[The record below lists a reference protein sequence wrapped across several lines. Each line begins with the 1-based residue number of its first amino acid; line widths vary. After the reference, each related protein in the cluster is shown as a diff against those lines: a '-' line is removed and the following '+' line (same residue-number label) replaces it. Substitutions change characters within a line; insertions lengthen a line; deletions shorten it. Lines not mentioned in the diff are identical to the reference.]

1 MSLLRAGC
9 QPSPVWLREQNL
21 GKTQLQ
27 AGHPAHLFLSFRR
40 IRLSATADGFAGNWK
55 ILTGCFPGA
64 RRVAS
69 CHSPCPGLDYSGPSG
84 QILEAWPSGPRTFW
98 DSPVIYPRVKNLWV
112 KLSIR
117 GGEFKSLGFQG
128 PEQLQRKKLLRPP
141 LGTGIG
147 IGNVIGIEFVIQ
159 FKALWLSHIVDA
171 DAESDP
177 P

>member
-112 KLSIR
+112 KLSFDKEGMPGSDSGPRQGWLESARDFQSAAFLDHPVLIR
-117 GGEFKSLGFQG
+117 GGEFKSPGSQA
-128 PEQLQRKKLLRPP
+128 PE
-141 LGTGIG
+141 
-147 IGNVIGIEFVIQ
+147 
-159 FKALWLSHIVDA
+159 
-171 DAESDP
+171 
-177 P
+177 

>member
-112 KLSIR
+112 KLSSDEEGWPRRSRGR
-117 GGEFKSLGFQG
+117 GGRE
-128 PEQLQRKKLLRPP
+128 KLPMGSSARIPTTPAGVRNRTPASPP
-141 LGTGIG
+141 CPRRG
-147 IGNVIGIEFVIQ
+147 
-159 FKALWLSHIVDA
+159 ALC
-171 DAESDP
+171 P
-177 P
+177 